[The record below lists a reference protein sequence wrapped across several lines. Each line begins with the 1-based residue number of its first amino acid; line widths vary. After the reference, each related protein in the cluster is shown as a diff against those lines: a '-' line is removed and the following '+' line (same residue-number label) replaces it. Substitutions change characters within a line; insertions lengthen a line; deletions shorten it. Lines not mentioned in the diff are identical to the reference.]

1 MDATSYE
8 LIYDRFLSK
17 ITDYD
22 LAELADDQLSNSLL
36 KFLKSAITDF
46 KYTDKMLSNRD
57 DITQQF
63 NFALTDLEQ
72 EILAKYMIVHWITP
86 EILRLENIRQTL
98 GSRDFTTY
106 SNANMLDKLTNLKK
120 SLINEAD
127 QDLIYYYYST

>member
-1 MDATSYE
+1 MDTTSYE

-22 LAELADDQLSNSLL
+22 LAQLADDQLSSSLL
-36 KFLKSAITDF
+36 KFLKSAISDF
-46 KYTDKMLSNRD
+46 KYTNKKLDNRD
-57 DITQQF
+57 DFNQRF